1 MIISIVMILISI
13 VYTILVKN
21 VDLGMIGPNGTA
33 VGFAT
38 LNGFVK
44 NTVGVNMV
52 WYDITKIL
60 GIIPFLF
67 IAFYGLIGLKQL
79 LSTKSILKVDKKLI
93 ALGGL
98 YVVTAMLYVFFEK
111 CIINYRPTIIDG
123 ELEASY
129 PSTHT
134 MLAIILCGSS
144 LLIIKDY
151 IQNEKIRKIIN
162 IVTIVLMLTIVIGR
176 IISGVHW
183 ASDII
188 GGIIISSTLLY
199 IFKTIASI
207 FESNENSKDKGN

>member
-1 MIISIVMILISI
+1 MIISVVMVLISI
-13 VYTILVKN
+13 IYTILVKN
-21 VDLGMIGPNGTA
+21 VDLGMIGPNGTV

-44 NTVGVNMV
+44 NAVGVNMV

-60 GIIPFLF
+60 GIVPFLF

-79 LSTKSILKVDKKLI
+79 LSTKSLLKVDKIII

-98 YVVTAMLYVFFEK
+98 YAATAVLYVFFEK

-134 MLAIILCGSS
+134 MLAIVLCGSS

-162 IVTIVLMLTIVIGR
+162 IVTIILMLTIVIGR

-199 IFKTIASI
+199 IFKTIVST
-207 FESNENSKDKGN
+207 FENSKDKGI